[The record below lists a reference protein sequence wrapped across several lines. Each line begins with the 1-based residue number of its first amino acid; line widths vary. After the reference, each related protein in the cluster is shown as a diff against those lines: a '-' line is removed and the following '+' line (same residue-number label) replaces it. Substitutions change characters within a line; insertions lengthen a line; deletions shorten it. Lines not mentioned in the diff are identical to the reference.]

1 MHMTHTVRSKLV
13 NSQPLF
19 FMSKKPKLEKPK
31 YRGHPWEDLKS
42 KGTVETVIFRALKWH
57 IGQVGTPYGYPGIK
71 HFITGF
77 GVVCSSLPEPRGT
90 QISKQ
95 NY

>member
-1 MHMTHTVRSKLV
+1 
-13 NSQPLF
+13 
-19 FMSKKPKLEKPK
+19 MSKKPKLEKPK
-31 YRGHPWEDLKS
+31 YRGHPCEDLKS
-42 KGTVETVIFRALKWH
+42 KGTVETVIFRPLKWH

-77 GVVCSSLPEPRGT
+77 GVVCSSLPEPRGK